1 MQIEKKEDH
10 YLLSNEHGEYHFSIE
25 DYESLGIDA
34 AKEKASSEIKKK
46 SKAQY
51 FNKTINFDQAR
62 DLGFCEYGIK
72 DFCKKLELDIDKDH
86 SIKDVSSVLT
96 LEVLKEY
103 SSECLKLFG
112 KGIIE
117 KFGGVEG
124 ILKDCEDS
132 STLYFIV
139 DSFIED
145 DILHKFSVKAAY
157 YSLKNFEDIY
167 PNDNRPR
174 LAIEAKEKF
183 IKGEISEEELLA
195 ARSAAWSAA
204 WSAARSAE
212 SAVEAAAYSAWSS
225 ARSARSAAESA
236 VESAASAVESAAS
249 AVESAAESAA
259 RSAAAYSV
267 AESAA
272 ESAARSAASAVESAA
287 SAVESA
293 AAYSVAYKYFSEELL
308 KLLKE
313 NN

>member
-1 MQIEKKEDH
+1 MNIEKKEDH

-25 DYESLGIDA
+25 DYESLGTDA

-96 LEVLKEY
+96 LEVLKDY

-117 KFGGVEG
+117 KLGGVKE

-132 STLYFIV
+132 STFYFIA
-139 DSFIED
+139 DNFIED

-157 YSLKNFEDIY
+157 YSLKNFEDVF
-167 PNDNRPR
+167 PDDKRPR
-174 LAIEAKEKF
+174 KAIEAKEAYL
-183 IKGEISEEELLA
+183 KGDITEEELLA
-195 ARSAAWSAA
+195 AVSA
-204 WSAARSAE
+204 
-212 SAVEAAAYSAWSS
+212 
-225 ARSARSAAESA
+225 ARSAAESA
-236 VESAASAVESAAS
+236 RSAYSAAY
-249 AVESAAESAA
+249 SAA
-259 RSAAAYSV
+259 RSAAHSATRS

-272 ESAARSAASAVESAA
+272 WSASWSARSAGLSAKSAESA
-287 SAVESA
+287 
-293 AAYSVAYKYFSEELL
+293 AYKYFSEELL
-308 KLLKE
+308 KLLNE
-313 NN
+313 SN